1 MVMPSCTVTLSAP
14 LTVPSVKSPV
24 SPAGSFQMRVIWPIF
39 ASSNQPAV

>member
-24 SPAGSFQMRVIWPIF
+24 SPSGSFQTSTICPIL
-39 ASSNQPAV
+39 ASSNQPGV